1 MALGIDDQLD
11 VTESDVSDI
20 SFASAEARYA
30 LLRARR
36 MRLVLHIVGM
46 AVVLLAALAFAVV
59 VHASRQ
65 TGSGIVDA
73 LRHDSGPPQS
83 LNIDPVGS
91 PDAKVQVVAVLPTGS
106 DCHSGV
112 AKFLSDVATLHPDQ
126 IRVEY
131 KSLDEFSE
139 TELSSKVGQV
149 CAAILINDTANFTL
163 DKNGKSTAV
172 SLVGNEPTNYKMSD
186 VGDALTQVYTTQ
198 YGAPDAP
205 LYQIEQKTKCG
216 TCPSDVPSEDSH
228 DQHGAPGNPPSI
240 PETKEAAEVVLP
252 GKLPAIKGLD

>member
-1 MALGIDDQLD
+1 MALGIDDRLD
-11 VTESDVSDI
+11 VTESDISDI

-36 MRLVLHIVGM
+36 MRLVLHVVGM
-46 AVVLLAALAFAVV
+46 VVVLLAALAFALAI
-59 VHASRQ
+59 HASHQ
-65 TGSGIVDA
+65 TGGGIMA
-73 LRHDSGPPQS
+73 TLQHDSGPPQS

-126 IRVEY
+126 IRVVY
-131 KSLDEFSE
+131 RSLDEFSK
-139 TELSSKVGQV
+139 TELATKVGQV
-149 CAAILINDTANFTL
+149 CAAILINDTASFTL
-163 DKNGKSTAV
+163 DKNGKPTAV

-186 VGDALTQVYTTQ
+186 VGDALTQAYTTQ

-205 LYQIEQKTKCG
+205 LYQIEQKKCG
-216 TCPSDVPSEDSH
+216 TCPSEVPGEDSH
-228 DQHGAPGNPPSI
+228 DQHGSPGTPPSV
-240 PETKEAAEVVLP
+240 PETKEAVEVILP